1 MRTLLATS
9 AVFLIASGHS
19 LAEAARSGTGPARY
33 EQPCEAD
40 GQDDELST
48 QLAASLSDGR
58 RVEVALVTACLDLAT
73 YPRPDAEHW
82 MIVPAHART
91 NPDIRYIREMAVTF
105 DGEGGMLTVSAF
117 GDLLFRTYLDAEIV
131 ESGPDAVVR
140 LTGSASGMG
149 RWIATYRFED
159 RWLVERYV
167 TTSTFPDVAFQRTQY
182 GRPMNN

>member
-1 MRTLLATS
+1 MRSILTACAIMLLA
-9 AVFLIASGHS
+9 SGQS
-19 LAEAARSGTGPARY
+19 LAEAARSSAEPARY
-33 EQPCEAD
+33 EQPCDA
-40 GQDDELST
+40 GRGDDVLST
-48 QLAASLSDGR
+48 QFVTTLSDGR
-58 RVEVALVTACLDLAT
+58 QVEVTLVTACLDLAT
-73 YPRPDAEHW
+73 YPRPDTEHW

-91 NPDIRYIREMAVTF
+91 NPDIRYVREMAVTF

-140 LTGSASGMG
+140 LTGSASAMG

-167 TTSTFPDVAFQRTQY
+167 TSSTFPDEAFERTQY
-182 GRPMNN
+182 GRPTDN